1 MNDFTAF
8 LNQAPIN
15 APFPERIKGYS
26 DEEITKIERLFDI
39 NITGEMK
46 LFFQIMGR
54 CSGGLIS
61 RNGFIIYRNNTL
73 RVDVLGNAGFVE
85 DLRCLKG
92 MEFIRQKPFY
102 LGTENETQGYFCL
115 TDDGGKYQ
123 VYRQDESE
131 NEEDE
136 DEIFETDFTFGTYM
150 IKVSEEGKRAWQKL
164 GIPAM
169 VFETDLLEI

>member
-1 MNDFTAF
+1 MNDFNAF
-8 LNQAPIN
+8 LNKAPCN

-61 RNGFIIYRNNTL
+61 DGGFNIYRNNTL
-73 RVDVLGNAGFVE
+73 RIKVLGAADFVN
-85 DLRCLKG
+85 DLRGLKG
-92 MEFIRQKPFY
+92 VEFIQQKPF
-102 LGTENETQGYFCL
+102 LLACENETQDYFCL
-115 TDDGGKYQ
+115 TDGDGKYQ
-123 VYRQDESE
+123 VYRYDE
-131 NEEDE
+131 NEDVVL
-136 DEIFETDFTFGTYM
+136 ETDFTFGTYM
-150 IKVSEEGKRAWQKL
+150 IKVSERGKRAWQEL